1 MAQPIH
7 SIAGVKSAFPGL
19 LVCLVIAAAA
29 QFLADHY
36 GAPQMLFALLI
47 GMAVHFLADDVKT
60 APGIGFASSTVLRVG
75 VALLGLR
82 ITLDQISG
90 LGAFAVVWVA
100 LGVFVTILFGYA
112 LGRFTRAGRRLGVLS
127 GASVGICG
135 ASAALAVAAIMPRDK
150 DHERNTIFVV
160 ITVTTLSTISMIAY
174 PILAQALGLSDNE
187 AGLFLGGTIH
197 DVAQVVG
204 AGYSVSEETGNV
216 STVVKL
222 FRVVLLVPVVLVLGF
237 VWRQSGG
244 VAAGAGRLPRL
255 PLPGFVIGF
264 VALVLL
270 NSFMPLPEA
279 VNAVLVDASRWCLV
293 TAIAALGVKTSLQSL
308 GEVGVLPALMIVLE
322 TVLLAAW
329 VLAGLAYLG

>member
-100 LGVFVTILFGYA
+100 LGVLVTILFGYA

-187 AGLFLGGTIH
+187 TGLFLGGTIH

-237 VWRQSGG
+237 VWRQGGG

-293 TAIAALGVKTSLQSL
+293 TAIAALGIKTSLQSL
-308 GEVGVLPALMIVLE
+308 GEVGVLPVLMIVLE

>member
-1 MAQPIH
+1 MAQPTH

-100 LGVFVTILFGYA
+100 LGVLVTILFGYA

>member
-1 MAQPIH
+1 M
-7 SIAGVKSAFPGL
+7 

-60 APGIGFASSTVLRVG
+60 APGIGFASSTVLRIG

-100 LGVFVTILFGYA
+100 LGVLATILFGYA
-112 LGRFTRAGRRLGVLS
+112 LGRFTRAGSRLGVLS

-150 DHERNTIFVV
+150 DQERNTIFVV

-237 VWRQSGG
+237 VWRQGEG
-244 VAAGAGRLPRL
+244 VAAGAGKLPRV
-255 PLPGFVIGF
+255 PLPSFVTGFI
-264 VALVLL
+264 ALVLV

-293 TAIAALGVKTSLQSL
+293 TAIAALGIKTSLQSL
-308 GEVGVLPALMIVLE
+308 GEVGFLPVLMIVLE